1 LGTFHHALTLACTR
15 QNYYLTFQN
24 KLVFFSN
31 SINRF
36 FPFLFCFLC
45 VCCVFAT
52 SIFTNQLQ
60 NLFYKLKLYIY
71 VCVYIVSFVWVF

>member
-1 LGTFHHALTLACTR
+1 
-15 QNYYLTFQN
+15 
-24 KLVFFSN
+24 
-31 SINRF
+31 
-36 FPFLFCFLC
+36 LC